1 MLQLDCCGIQG
12 PSDWEDIFSNKTIP
26 SSCCEMINLNE
37 ADVCT
42 VIHARPNG
50 CLKKL
55 LGILDSKTLV
65 LAGVVLGVAGIQVNQ
80 PQFVVLL

>member
-1 MLQLDCCGIQG
+1 
-12 PSDWEDIFSNKTIP
+12 
-26 SSCCEMINLNE
+26 MINLNE

-80 PQFVVLL
+80 PQFFVLL